1 VLDAQ
6 QGGLERFGVPGALR
20 VGSCALLVALSLLLL
35 LAPAGWAATISV
47 DTTKDLVAADGHCS
61 LREAI
66 TAANNDTATPGAGEC
81 PAGSGADTI
90 ILPAGSYVLSRPG
103 AEENQNQTG
112 DLDIADELTILGAGT
127 SATIIDAN
135 GIDRVLQVLK
145 GRVATIEGVTL
156 TGGRTADG
164 RDGFDK
170 AGREGTGSGEGEK
183 ALGEGG
189 HNGGIGGGILNA
201 GSLTLVNC
209 TVAGNATGNGG
220 DGGNGYGGFGGSS
233 GGKGGSGFGG
243 NGGNGGDGGGI
254 YDTGVLTLVG
264 TAVTKNSTGAGGNG
278 GEGIGGSGGVG
289 GGAAN
294 GGFGGFGGEGGR
306 GGGIYER
313 EEGELI
319 IERSTITANSTG
331 VGGNGAQGLG
341 GDAGGGGSS
350 GSITGGAGGDGVGGF
365 GGLGGWGG
373 GIAALDPMI
382 LTDDLIAGNHTG
394 GGGQASDGI
403 GGKGGPGGS
412 PNGAG
417 GVGGAGLGGFGGGG
431 GWGGGI
437 YSAGYPPRPVFTN
450 VTITANA
457 TGAGAPG
464 GEGVGGAGGP
474 GQGGGNGGA
483 GGIAIAGFGG
493 EGGRGGAVA
502 DDALLTL
509 VNATVTANA
518 AATGGSA
525 GAATPGAGGSGGSSG
540 KGGSAG
546 EAVSGEPGRAGAAAL
561 VAVYETPKHLTLQ
574 NSIVAGNTPANC
586 VAPESD
592 GGHDISFP
600 DATCAGA
607 NVDPQLLP
615 LADNGGPT
623 LTQALGPL
631 SPAIDAVPAVGAGCP
646 ATDQRGVS
654 RPQGP
659 ACDIGAFEVA
669 VSATSSG
676 GGGSSGTNNSGSS
689 GGGVLGARVASMT
702 DLRETHA
709 RFAVARKPTPLS
721 AATAKRHPRGTTF
734 SFTLDIA
741 ATVRIAIV
749 SMVAGRRSHGRC
761 VRTSQRLR
769 RQPKC
774 TRKIAV
780 GTLTRTAHAGSNS
793 VPFSG
798 RIGSKALKR
807 GHYEAVFTAVDPAG
821 ASARHSLRFTVV
833 AR

>member
-1 VLDAQ
+1 VT
-6 QGGLERFGVPGALR
+6 GARLGR
-20 VGSCALLVALSLLLL
+20 CALLVALAGLLLR
-35 LAPAGWAATISV
+35 APAAWAATIHV
-47 DTTKDLVAADGHCS
+47 DTTEDLVAADGHCS

-66 TAANNDTATPGAGEC
+66 TAANTDTATPGAGEC

-90 ILPAGSYVLSRPG
+90 ILPAGRYVLSRPG

-112 DLDIADELTILGAGT
+112 DLDIADELTILGAGA

-145 GRVATIEGVTL
+145 GRVARIEGVTL

-164 RDGFDK
+164 RDGYPKEGKEGSGGGEGDK
-170 AGREGTGSGEGEK
+170 AFGERGQD
-183 ALGEGG
+183 GG
-189 HNGGIGGGILNA
+189 AGGGILNA

-209 TVAGNATGNGG
+209 TVADNATGNGG
-220 DGGNGYGGFGGSS
+220 DGGNGYGGFGGSG

-243 NGGNGGDGGGI
+243 FGGNGGDGGGI

-264 TAVTKNSTGAGGNG
+264 TTVTENSTGAGGNG
-278 GEGIGGSGGVG
+278 GQGHGGDGGVG
-289 GGAAN
+289 GGAASLGS
-294 GGFGGFGGEGGR
+294 GGFGGNGGD
-306 GGGIYER
+306 GGGVYEQ

-319 IERSTITANSTG
+319 IEQSTITANSTG
-331 VGGNGAQGLG
+331 AGGNGALGLG
-341 GDAGGGGSS
+341 GYAGGGGS
-350 GSITGGAGGDGVGGF
+350 GSVTGGTGGDGVGGF
-365 GGLGGWGG
+365 GGIGGWGG

-382 LTDDLIAGNHTG
+382 LTDDLTAGNHTG
-394 GGGQASDGI
+394 DGGQAGDGI
-403 GGKGGPGGS
+403 GGSGGPGGTS
-412 PNGAG
+412 G
-417 GVGGAGLGGFGGGG
+417 GTGGNGGAGLGGFGGNG

-437 YSAGYPPRPVFTN
+437 FSDGYSPRPVFTN

-464 GEGVGGAGGP
+464 GEGVGGAGGA
-474 GQGGGNGGA
+474 GHGAGNGGA

-493 EGGRGGAVA
+493 AGGGGGAVA
-502 DDALLTL
+502 DGALLTL

-525 GAATPGAGGSGGSSG
+525 GAATPGAGGSGAS
-540 KGGSAG
+540 GGSAG
-546 EAVSGEPGRAGAAAL
+546 EAVSGEPGRAGAAAVMFL
-561 VAVYETPKHLTLQ
+561 HEAPKALTLQ
-574 NSIVAGNTPANC
+574 NSIVAGNAPANC

-600 DATCAGA
+600 DSTCPGA

-615 LADNGGPT
+615 LAANGGPT

-631 SPAIDAVPAVGAGCP
+631 SPAIDAVPAAGAGCP
-646 ATDQRGVS
+646 ATDQRGVP

-669 VSATSSG
+669 IPAAGSP
-676 GGGSSGTNNSGSS
+676 GGGSSGTNNGGSS
-689 GGGVLGARVASMT
+689 GGGVLGARVASLT

-709 RFAVARKPTPLS
+709 RFAVASKPTPLS

-734 SFTLDIA
+734 SFTLDTA

-749 SMVAGRRSHGRC
+749 SVVAGRRSHGRC
-761 VRTSQRLR
+761 VRASQRLR
-769 RQPKC
+769 RRPKC

-807 GHYEAVFTAVDPAG
+807 GNYEAVFTAVDSAG